1 MVCISKSKTDSSN
14 PLPTAIP
21 KGLSLI
27 ENGTKDIS
35 FNTSLNDNKDQR
47 VDFYNTWSFVYTS
60 GAEENAKS
68 MTVNINPSSIPYW
81 SAPRAYQL
89 QGDSVQPADID
100 KLLELGKK
108 SEVNGTEV
116 TIWHKDKGSV
126 WDYMGG
132 GLAAGG
138 LLKVTDYYCA
148 DFEYKDAGFT
158 VTAQNGITQNEFIQV
173 LKSIIK

>member
-1 MVCISKSKTDSSN
+1 MNRKSLRTDDDIDNVLSKYADMVYKIALSQTRSSAN
-14 PLPTAIP
+14 AEDIFQEVFLRYVQADTKFESEEHRKAW
-21 KGLSLI
+21 LI
-27 ENGTKDIS
+27 RV
-35 FNTSLNDNKDQR
+35 NDNKDQR

-81 SAPRAYQL
+81 SALRAYQL

-116 TIWHKDKGSV
+116 TI
-126 WDYMGG
+126 
-132 GLAAGG
+132 
-138 LLKVTDYYCA
+138 
-148 DFEYKDAGFT
+148 
-158 VTAQNGITQNEFIQV
+158 
-173 LKSIIK
+173 